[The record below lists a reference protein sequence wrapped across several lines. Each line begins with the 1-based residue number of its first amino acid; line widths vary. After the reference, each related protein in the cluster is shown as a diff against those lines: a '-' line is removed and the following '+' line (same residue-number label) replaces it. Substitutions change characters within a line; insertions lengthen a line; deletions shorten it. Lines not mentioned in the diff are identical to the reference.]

1 MTDDDGHGAFSP
13 DGVNTQTD
21 NALETTG
28 AIPSYTIRNLRFNH
42 APTKGRWGA
51 YDPFRHWST
60 LARQVKGERLA
71 ET

>member
-28 AIPSYTIRNLRFNH
+28 AIPSCTNRNLRFNH
-42 APTKGRWGA
+42 ARTNGRWMVFAGLRNLTDGA
-51 YDPFRHWST
+51 CSENSR
-60 LARQVKGERLA
+60 RI
-71 ET
+71 